1 MVSIIPPAAA
11 LKSKEVKQVKEKRIK
26 IRKKNEV
33 EKGNII
39 ISKKLAEEIGAKEE
53 AEISVKGK
61 RIRVKVIIQDA
72 IPYLEVWANS
82 SDLSVLGIE
91 DNSTVTIRAI
101 K

>member
-1 MVSIIPPAAA
+1 MGI
-11 LKSKEVKQVKEKRIK
+11 
-26 IRKKNEV
+26 
-33 EKGNII
+33 
-39 ISKKLAEEIGAKEE
+39 KEE

-61 RIRVKVIIQDA
+61 RIRVRVIIQEA

-82 SDLSVLGIE
+82 ADLSVLGIE